1 MAREHRGSQCH
12 PVSRSRAAV
21 SSGPVRVSLGVAA
34 AILAGVLA
42 FLFTI
47 NRTEVPGTAPLA
59 SHPPVARVVAPSP
72 TPSLDDIARAQLS
85 RTVTIEAL
93 GSNDEGLGTG
103 WLLDSKG
110 DFVTNAHVIQ
120 GQLTVRIRARDGT
133 SHVGNVLGVDRD
145 LDIAVIRSRD
155 GFAGSPL
162 ATFSGSV
169 NDFPLAV
176 VAIASGHATG
186 HGDITDEKVTRID
199 VNVPV
204 TGDTTT
210 GQPPTTTDYHDML
223 VLDGQ
228 TIYPGNSG
236 GPVLDRSG
244 RVVGIVTLAS
254 KSAPEGYA
262 IQLNR
267 VLSELMGFAAR

>member
-1 MAREHRGSQCH
+1 MSHR
-12 PVSRSRAAV
+12 RSAV
-21 SSGPVRVSLGVAA
+21 PPGPLRVALVVAA
-34 AILAGVLA
+34 AVLAGAIA
-42 FLFTI
+42 FLVTV
-47 NRTEVPGTAPLA
+47 NRTEVAGNKPLP
-59 SHPPVARVVAPSP
+59 SHPPVVRVVAPSP
-72 TPSLDDIARAQLS
+72 TASLDDIARALLS
-85 RTVTIEAL
+85 RTATIEAL

-110 DFVTNAHVIQ
+110 DFVTNAHVVQ
-120 GQLTVRIRARDGT
+120 GQLAVRIRGRDGS
-133 SHVGNVLGVDRD
+133 SHVGDVLGIDRD

-155 GFAGSPL
+155 GFTGAPLPTFTGSL
-162 ATFSGSV
+162 S
-169 NDFPLAV
+169 DFPVAV

-186 HGDITDEKVTRID
+186 HGDITDESVTRIEGD
-199 VNVPV
+199 VPV

-228 TIYPGNSG
+228 SIYPGNSG
-236 GPVLDRSG
+236 GPVLDHRG

-267 VLSELMGFAAR
+267 VLSELMSFAAR